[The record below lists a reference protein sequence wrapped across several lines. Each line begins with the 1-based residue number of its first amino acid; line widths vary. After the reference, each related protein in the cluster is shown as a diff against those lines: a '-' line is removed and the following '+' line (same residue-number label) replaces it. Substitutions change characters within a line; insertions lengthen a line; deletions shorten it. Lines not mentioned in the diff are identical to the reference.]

1 MCTKPAVATA
11 VLMAQLAG
19 CVSQQQR
26 DLEYRLHQV
35 EVERDALRG
44 KLDDER
50 AKSVALTEQLA
61 TRSRDLSLAQAESVT
76 LRRRVD
82 SLEKTNAEVR
92 RFLEQMADRP
102 LTRPTVPTSALP
114 AKVDEALLAF
124 ARRHAGR
131 VWYERGRAAVSF
143 ANDRLFESGSDRV
156 RAEAQVVLGELA
168 GIAAMTKPDEF
179 EIIVVGHTD
188 NTAIVNP
195 QTLQAHPSNWHL
207 SVHRAIAVKNVLSS
221 AGLPESRMGVMGYGP
236 FRPVSDDKARNRRV
250 EVFFVRRGEVKPLP
264 PVRPHPTQPR

>member
-1 MCTKPAVATA
+1 MCAKAAVPPAMLVA
-11 VLMAQLAG
+11 LLAG

-35 EVERDALRG
+35 EVERDALRS

-50 AKSVALTEQLA
+50 AKSTALTEQLA
-61 TRSRDLSLAQAESVT
+61 ARSRDLGLAQAESVT

-82 SLEKTNAEVR
+82 SLEKLEGDYRQLIEERNHAALKRPEV
-92 RFLEQMADRP
+92 P
-102 LTRPTVPTSALP
+102 VSPLP
-114 AKVDEALLAF
+114 ANVDEALLAF

-131 VWYERGRAAVSF
+131 VWYERGRGALSF

-156 RAEAQVVLGELA
+156 RAEGQEVLGELA
-168 GIAAMTKPDEF
+168 GIAAMTKADEL

-188 NTAIVNP
+188 NTVIVNP

-207 SVHRAIAVKNVLSS
+207 SVHRAIAVKNVLTS
-221 AGLPESRMGVMGYGP
+221 AGLPESRMAVMGYGP
-236 FRPVSDDKARNRRV
+236 YRPVSDDRARNRRV
-250 EVFFVRRGEVKPLP
+250 EVFFVRLGEVKPLQ
-264 PVRPHPTQPR
+264 PVRPQPTQRR

>member
-11 VLMAQLAG
+11 VLMALLPG

-50 AKSVALTEQLA
+50 AKSVALTEQLG
-61 TRSRDLSLAQAESVT
+61 TRSRDLGLAQAESVT

-82 SLEKTNAEVR
+82 SLEKLKADYKQLIEERNRQALKRPEVP
-92 RFLEQMADRP
+92 ASP
-102 LTRPTVPTSALP
+102 LP
-114 AKVDEALLAF
+114 ANVDEALLAF

-131 VWYERGRAAVSF
+131 VWYDRGRAAVSF
-143 ANDRLFESGSDRV
+143 ANDRLFDSGSDQV
-156 RAEAQVVLGELA
+156 RAEAQAVLGELA
-168 GIAAMTKPDEF
+168 WITAMTKPDEF
-179 EIIVVGHTD
+179 EIIVIGHTD

-264 PVRPHPTQPR
+264 PVRPGPTQPR